1 MDIRP
6 NIMDLKFRKPEEVV
20 GLLCE
25 RLRKERLYLEMTQA
39 DVATRAGVSVNT
51 VSNLEAG
58 RNVSFENLVRVA
70 MVLGRLQELEEL
82 FKPHLN
88 SVDDILR
95 YESNTARQRIKR
107 K

>member
-1 MDIRP
+1 MSSSKRY
-6 NIMDLKFRKPEEVV
+6 PEEFKIEAVKQV
-20 GLLCE
+20 TEKGHS
-25 RLRKERLYLEMTQA
+25 
-39 DVATRAGVSVNT
+39 VAEVAARAGIGVNT

-58 RNVSFENLVRVA
+58 RNVSFENLIRVA

>member
-1 MDIRP
+1 
-6 NIMDLKFRKPEEVV
+6 MDLKFRKPEEVV

-39 DVATRAGVSVNT
+39 DVAARAGIGVNT

-58 RNVSFENLVRVA
+58 RNVSFENLVRVAA

>member
-1 MDIRP
+1 
-6 NIMDLKFRKPEEVV
+6 MDLKFRKPEEFV

-39 DVATRAGVSVNT
+39 DVAARAGIGVNT

-82 FKPHLN
+82 FKPNLN

>member
-1 MDIRP
+1 
-6 NIMDLKFRKPEEVV
+6 MDLKLRKPEEVV
-20 GLLCE
+20 ALLCE

-39 DVATRAGVSVNT
+39 DVAARAGIGVNT

-82 FKPHLN
+82 FKPNLN